1 MLAKTTDSTGGS
13 RMGERREPNGDPRE
27 EHAWT
32 RELLGPYVIG
42 TLDPE
47 EERAVERHL
56 TGCVA
61 CRKEERELRETHER
75 LAGAS
80 IAASSAPPALKARI
94 LGALPQRGRSW
105 GATSAETAR
114 DGRDL
119 LSPARRVVVA
129 AVLLL
134 LLPARL
140 VMAYSVGAFDR
151 PEMTAAL
158 APTELAPGAGGELE
172 VRGSDSE
179 VEANLEVWGLPET
192 GPDEYY
198 ELWFGKEGGRV
209 SAGTFVVDERGRG
222 ELSASCPE
230 VAGGYQRAGITLEQF
245 PEEPR
250 IDSARVVLRGD
261 LQ

>member
-1 MLAKTTDSTGGS
+1 
-13 RMGERREPNGDPRE
+13 MGERREPNGDPRE
-27 EHAWT
+27 EHAWAQ
-32 RELLGPYVIG
+32 ELLGPYVLG
-42 TLDPE
+42 ALDPE
-47 EERAVERHL
+47 EEQAVERHL
-56 TGCVA
+56 TGCAA
-61 CRKEERELRETHER
+61 CRNEERGLRETHER

-80 IAASSAPPALKARI
+80 IAAASAPPDLKARI
-94 LGALPQRGRSW
+94 LGALSQHEGSRE
-105 GATSAETAR
+105 ATSAETAR
-114 DGRDL
+114 DGWGL
-119 LSPARRVVVA
+119 LSPARRAVVA

-134 LLPARL
+134 PVLL
-140 VMAYSVGAFDR
+140 VVAYSIGAFDR

-158 APTELAPGAGGELE
+158 APTELAPGAGGELA
-172 VRGSDSE
+172 VRGSGSD

-209 SAGTFVVDERGRG
+209 SAGTFAVDDRGRG

-261 LQ
+261 LQGS